1 MLTSDQ
7 PLLAQRE
14 GRLHFAGE
22 HTEARSGSMEAALLS
37 GRRAAREV
45 VS

>member
-1 MLTSDQ
+1 MT
-7 PLLAQRE
+7 AE

-22 HTEARSGSMEAALLS
+22 HTSPFQGWMQGALVS

-45 VS
+45 SLAGQA